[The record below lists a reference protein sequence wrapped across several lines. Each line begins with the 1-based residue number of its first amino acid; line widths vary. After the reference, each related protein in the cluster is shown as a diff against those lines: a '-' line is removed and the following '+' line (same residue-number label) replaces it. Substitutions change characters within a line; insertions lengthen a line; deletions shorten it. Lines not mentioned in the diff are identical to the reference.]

1 MYVYIELLD
10 HRLMQD
16 METAAAADDLERES
30 QRKSGGRKNLP
41 GRVLYDRLRYRV
53 ELESPQVGFSVRV
66 NCPDEGDLTHLATS
80 DEVGPDPTLVLL
92 DGLSKISSLLLL
104 RSLHHRVHAPQT
116 SLLLSSPSYKLPCFS
131 SAAAASHPLTGMAS
145 ATLTAANASLQVL
158 LSYCSH
164 FKYFKLQNHRGE
176 LCLFYLALPCM
187 LPAQLSYYF
196 LVFNTSSR
204 YRKGAVEAKVKV
216 AINGFGRIG
225 RNFLRCWHGRKDSPL
240 DVVAINDTGGVKQ
253 ASHLLKYDSTLG
265 IFEADV
271 KPVGDSAISVDGKV
285 IKVVSNRNPANLP
298 WGEMGV
304 DLVIEGTGVFVDKEG
319 AGKHIQAGAKK
330 VLITAPGK
338 GDIPTYV
345 VGVNADTYNPDEPI
359 ISNASC
365 TTNCLAPF
373 VKILDQKFA
382 AALNIVPTSTGAAKA
397 VALVLPSLK
406 GKLNGIALRVPT
418 PNVSVVDLVVQ
429 VSKKTFAEEVNAAFR
444 DAAEKELKG
453 ILSVC
458 DEPLVS
464 VDFRC
469 SDVSST
475 VDSSLTMVMGDD
487 MVKVIAWYDNEWGY
501 SQRVVDLAHIVANQ
515 WK

>member
-1 MYVYIELLD
+1 MASNMLSIANPTLRVYNKGFSDFSGL
-10 HRLMQD
+10 HTSVPFGRKSC
-16 METAAAADDLERES
+16 DDL
-30 QRKSGGRKNLP
+30 
-41 GRVLYDRLRYRV
+41 V
-53 ELESPQVGFSVRV
+53 
-66 NCPDEGDLTHLATS
+66 
-80 DEVGPDPTLVLL
+80 TLVSFQTNAVA
-92 DGLSKISSLLLL
+92 GK
-104 RSLHHRVHAPQT
+104 RS
-116 SLLLSSPSYKLPCFS
+116 
-131 SAAAASHPLTGMAS
+131 G
-145 ATLTAANASLQVL
+145 
-158 LSYCSH
+158 
-164 FKYFKLQNHRGE
+164 QNG
-176 LCLFYLALPCM
+176 
-187 LPAQLSYYF
+187 
-196 LVFNTSSR
+196 V
-204 YRKGAVEAKVKV
+204 VEAKIKV

-240 DVVAINDTGGVKQ
+240 DVVVINDTGGVKQ

-265 IFEADV
+265 TFDADV
-271 KPVGDSAISVDGKV
+271 KPVGTDGISVDGKV
-285 IKVVSNRNPANLP
+285 IQVVSDRNPSKLP
-298 WGEMGV
+298 WGAMGI
-304 DLVIEGTGVFVDKEG
+304 DLVIEGTGVFVDREG
-319 AGKHIQAGAKK
+319 AGKHLEAGAKK

-345 VGVNADTYNPDEPI
+345 VGVNEEGYTHADTI

-373 VKILDQKFA
+373 VKVLDQKFGIIKGTMTTTHSYTGDQRLLDASHRDLRRARA

-397 VALVLPSLK
+397 VALVLPNLK

-444 DAAEKELKG
+444 EAADKELKG

-501 SQRVVDLAHIVANQ
+501 SQRVVDLADIVANK
-515 WK
+515 WE